1 MMATPKTI
9 NPATTSKSDKMAK
22 NTFIAAIT
30 KSRRRHKVTMPTIVA
45 KKSASIIYCLVAAK
59 HPSPV
64 MATKKSF
71 PSIRVSPEF
80 VW

>member
-1 MMATPKTI
+1 MMATPKMI

-22 NTFIAAIT
+22 NTFIVATTRSA
-30 KSRRRHKVTMPTIVA
+30 SRHKVTMPTIIA
-45 KKSASIIYCLVAAK
+45 KKRVSITYYLAAAK
-59 HPSPV
+59 QPSPV
-64 MATKKSF
+64 MATKMSF

>member
-1 MMATPKTI
+1 MMATPRMI
-9 NPATTSKSDKMAK
+9 NPAITSKSEKTAK
-22 NTFIAAIT
+22 NTFIVVT
-30 KSRRRHKVTMPTIVA
+30 TRSTSRHKVTMPTIVA

-64 MATKKSF
+64 MATKMSF

-80 VW
+80 V

>member
-1 MMATPKTI
+1 MMATPNMI

-22 NTFIAAIT
+22 NTFIAATT

-45 KKSASIIYCLVAAK
+45 KMSDSISYYLAAAK
-59 HPSPV
+59 QPSPV
-64 MATKKSF
+64 MAMKMSF

>member
-1 MMATPKTI
+1 MATPKTI
-9 NPATTSKSDKMAK
+9 NPTITSKSEKTAK
-22 NTFIAAIT
+22 NTFIVVT
-30 KSRRRHKVTMPTIVA
+30 TRSTSRHKVTMPTIVA

-64 MATKKSF
+64 MATKMSF

-80 VW
+80 V

>member
-1 MMATPKTI
+1 MATPKTI
-9 NPATTSKSDKMAK
+9 NPAITSKSEKTAK
-22 NTFIAAIT
+22 NTFIVVT
-30 KSRRRHKVTMPTIVA
+30 TRSTSRHKVTMPTIVA

-64 MATKKSF
+64 MAMKMSF

-80 VW
+80 V